1 MNFNTIAIYSLLAA
15 SSGADAAFLRSGAG
29 LGVGGGC
36 QEGQIYVVNNCGAS
50 TTLKRDTVTIQEG
63 CFSMTD
69 FPIVG
74 HRICVVSDDKSTCND
89 NGITLFE
96 YTYNSTAS
104 ELFWD
109 VSLLSGY
116 NYPVKV
122 DGGET
127 PLDVTGPS
135 CGSVIGGLYPCAQ
148 PDNACAK
155 GSTKWPDHC
164 EGCTHSCCDM
174 TDKDHDCSQPAIFST
189 QNMVLTFCPNQE
201 SFSLDA
207 DTFIESESNT
217 LELKRTALDR
227 VKSEGVYLA
236 SDAAATLDVTVT
248 ANVDALPKCVNE
260 DHPVTVFYT
269 KDDKKDLS
277 PYETFTHTIAQDG
290 DEFHFGIQVND
301 WYWRSSQD
309 SSSKQ
314 WADNAGMEVIIK
326 IKDASTCD
334 FELKPSWHDSN
345 APDARDV
352 LDLTK
357 TSESGGCSF
366 TVARKADP
374 SLHITK
380 DCVGPCIPNP
390 TKYQLPWQPG
400 CDCTTGG
407 STVNCPTEN

>member
-36 QEGQIYVVNNCGAS
+36 QEGQIKVVNNCGATLKHCDGKGLT
-50 TTLKRDTVTIQEG
+50 TTLQPG
-63 CFSMTD
+63 CQD
-69 FPIVG
+69 LPGAGERIWVG
-74 HRICVVSDDKSTCND
+74 SDDSTCYTSGN
-89 NGITLFE
+89 TLFE
-96 YTYNSTAS
+96 YTYDSRLS
-104 ELFWD
+104 WD

-122 DGGET
+122 ENNGKT
-127 PLDVTGPS
+127 LLDVTGPS
-135 CGSVIGGLYPCAQ
+135 CGSVKGGLFPCAQ
-148 PDNACAK
+148 LDNACAQW
-155 GSTKWPDHC
+155 STIWPNCD
-164 EGCTHSCCDM
+164 GCSDSCCDM
-174 TDKDHDCSQPAIFST
+174 RDSHHDCNPPPIEST

-207 DTFIESESNT
+207 DAFIERESESNT
-217 LELKRTALDR
+217 LNLKRTALDR
-227 VKSEGVYLA
+227 VKNEGVYLA

-269 KDDKKDLS
+269 ADDKKDLS
-277 PYETFTHTIAQDG
+277 PNETSTHPITQDG
-290 DEFHFGIQVND
+290 SGLHFGIQVND
-301 WYWRSSQD
+301 WYWRSNPNPST
-309 SSSKQ
+309 KQ

-326 IKDASTCD
+326 DAATCD
-334 FELKPSWHDSN
+334 FELKPSWGNPN

-357 TSESGGCSF
+357 TSVSGGCSF
-366 TVARKADP
+366 TVTRKADP